1 MAIGFGRVC
10 SNTAIGITTATT
22 PFKLEPNYFDAYQ
35 ILQRVGMVSYK
46 LQLPPRTKIHD
57 AFHVSLLKKFK
68 GAALSRVVPLQEL
81 LHGRVIPIPEKVL
94 FAILQSHLGSADQMG
109 WSF

>member
-57 AFHVSLLKKFK
+57 AFHVPLLKKFK
-68 GAALSRVVPLQEL
+68 GACCSVSSCSPSRVAP
-81 LHGRVIPIPEKVL
+81 
-94 FAILQSHLGSADQMG
+94 
-109 WSF
+109 WSCDTNSRKGVVRHTAESFGKC